1 MPKEVESTY
10 WVYVIQS
17 QQTRVGKRGKTLPGF
32 FYVGSTTDPL
42 RRLRQ
47 HNGEISGGG
56 KYTSTKRPWKLMAVW
71 GPYAG
76 RGEGLRAEMNLK
88 RTKRGTARLSWS
100 PSDSPLCRGLG
111 QQDPRVLLL
120 QEVQPSQKGPL
131 SKVAL

>member
-1 MPKEVESTY
+1 MPKEVVSTY

-17 QQTRVGKRGKTLPGF
+17 QQTRVGKRGKPLPGF

-56 KYTSTKRPWKLMAVW
+56 KYTSTKRPWRLMAIW

-76 RGEGLRAEMNLK
+76 RGEGLRAEMWLK

-100 PSDSPLCRGLG
+100 PEDSHLCRGLG
-111 QQDPRVLLL
+111 PQDPRVDL
-120 QEVQPSQKGPL
+120 QESQPRQKRPP